1 MIKIL
6 KPFCIDA
13 GSSFGENQ
21 MSSLMINAL
30 SVKEGK
36 EKRHKLEQEQ
46 ISMQKELLE
55 LELKYGPYEVDL
67 PNEDDVP
74 SQQ

>member
-1 MIKIL
+1 
-6 KPFCIDA
+6 
-13 GSSFGENQ
+13 
-21 MSSLMINAL
+21 MSSLMSNAL
-30 SVKEGK
+30 SVKDGK

-67 PNEDDVP
+67 PTEDDVP
-74 SQQ
+74 SQK